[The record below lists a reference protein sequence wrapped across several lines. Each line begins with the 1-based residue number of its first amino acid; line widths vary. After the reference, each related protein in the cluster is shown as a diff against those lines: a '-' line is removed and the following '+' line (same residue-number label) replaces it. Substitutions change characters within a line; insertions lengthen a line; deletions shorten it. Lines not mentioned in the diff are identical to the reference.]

1 MLKNCISIKNKFIQ
15 RYFSKIFLFSG
26 IPYNFLEIEG
36 TPIWRNT
43 SWSQH
48 LHAVG
53 LNAALFWNEKK
64 HSLTVIKDMQMFYP
78 HLRDRNQ
85 LLEKYKIKKSIR
97 GVKVKNGNGPVK
109 VFIYYCSTP
118 RSVCIVRHS
127 IQYENRAN
135 LFWF

>member
-1 MLKNCISIKNKFIQ
+1 MFFKDFFCFRGFLTIFWRLNEHLLTEHLLITAFTCSWLKCSTV
-15 RYFSKIFLFSG
+15 
-26 IPYNFLEIEG
+26 LE
-36 TPIWRNT
+36 R
-43 SWSQH
+43 
-48 LHAVG
+48 
-53 LNAALFWNEKK
+53 KK

-118 RSVCIVRHS
+118 RSVCIIQHS
-127 IQYENRAN
+127 IHYENRAN
-135 LFWF
+135 LF